1 MDKQAGNQKQPSVR
15 FGLGP
20 LGAALRSLGQ
30 GVIARLPK
38 SRKTG
43 LVLGLVLG
51 IVGLGILGLTIAT
64 VNPAKNAAPTLPTP
78 GIEPAPTLPD
88 FVPAP
93 QEIADIQAQVAAVSN
108 RYAAGLIQSVQADF
122 RASQL
127 VVTLGPDWYDLLRSQ
142 QNALA
147 ADLLGRTQTLSFNH
161 LQLQTP
167 DGTILARNPVVG
179 QTMVILYRQ
188 DLAP

>member
-1 MDKQAGNQKQPSVR
+1 MDKQAGNQKQPSAR

-30 GVIARLPK
+30 WVIPRLPK
-38 SRKTG
+38 SRKT
-43 LVLGLVLG
+43 VLVLG
-51 IVGLGILGLTIAT
+51 IVGLGILGLTIT
-64 VNPAKNAAPTLPTP
+64 TFSSAKDAVPPLQTTA
-78 GIEPAPTLPD
+78 IEPAPTLPD
-88 FVPAP
+88 FAPAP
-93 QEIADIQAQVAAVSN
+93 QEIADIQAQVAAASS
-108 RYAAGLIQSVQADF
+108 RYATGLIQSVQADF

-147 ADLLGRTQTLSFNH
+147 ADLLARTQTLSFNH
-161 LQLQTP
+161 LQLQAP
-167 DGTILARNPVVG
+167 DGTVLARNPVVG
-179 QTMVILYRQ
+179 QTMVIMHRQ